1 MNTPQILSFLRQ
13 LATNNEK
20 AWMDAH
26 RDDYQTARESFTALI
41 THLLRGLEAE
51 DEGIRGLDPK
61 KCIFRINRDIRFSK
75 DKSPYKANFGAALSE
90 GGRKSGNAA
99 YYLHLQPN
107 DESFIG
113 GGVYQPPS
121 EVLAKVRQEIDYNAS
136 ELRKLASAPDFKETF
151 GEIQGD
157 ALKRAPKGYDPDHP
171 NIALL
176 KLKDYIVLRKL
187 SDKEVADE
195 QFPDQALAIFKTMI
209 PFVHYLNVA
218 VS

>member
-1 MNTPQILSFLRQ
+1 MDTLSILTFLRQ
-13 LATNNEK
+13 LQQNNEK

-26 RDDYQTARESFTALI
+26 RDDYQDARASFVDLI
-41 THLLRGLEAE
+41 TYLLRGLEVD
-51 DEGIRGLDPK
+51 DEGMRGLDPK
-61 KCIFRINRDIRFSK
+61 RCIFRLNRDIRFSK
-75 DKSPYKANFGAALSE
+75 DKSPYKTNFGAALSE

-99 YYLHLQPN
+99 YYLHLQPH

-113 GGVYQPPS
+113 GGIYQPPR

-136 ELRKLASAPDFKETF
+136 ELRTIASSLDFKETF

-171 NIALL
+171 NIELL

-187 SDKEVADE
+187 TDQEVTDA
-195 QFPDQALAIFKTMI
+195 QFNERALAIFKTMT

>member
-1 MNTPQILSFLRQ
+1 M
-13 LATNNEK
+13 
-20 AWMDAH
+20 
-26 RDDYQTARESFTALI
+26 
-41 THLLRGLEAE
+41 
-51 DEGIRGLDPK
+51 RGLDPK

-75 DKSPYKANFGAALSE
+75 DKSPYKINFGAALAE
-90 GGRKSGNAA
+90 GGRNSGNAA

-113 GGVYQPPS
+113 GGLYQPPK
-121 EVLAKVRQEIDYNAS
+121 EMLAKVRQEIDYNAS
-136 ELRKLASAPDFKETF
+136 ELRTLVSAPDFRETF

-157 ALKRAPKGYDPDHP
+157 SLKRAPKGYDPDHP

-187 SDKEVADE
+187 TDQEVADE
-195 QFPDQALAIFKTMI
+195 QFPEQALAIFKTMI
-209 PFVHYLNVA
+209 PFVRYLNVA

>member
-1 MNTPQILSFLRQ
+1 MDTRQILSFLQQ
-13 LATNNEK
+13 LQENNDK

-26 RDDYQTARESFTALI
+26 RDDYQTARESFIELVK
-41 THLLRGLEAE
+41 HLLRGLEVK
-51 DEGIRGLDPK
+51 DEGVRGLDPK

-75 DKSPYKANFGAALSE
+75 DKSPYKTNFGAALSE

-136 ELRKLASAPDFKETF
+136 ELRKIASAPDFKACF

-157 ALKRAPKGYDPDHP
+157 SLKRAPKGYDPDHP

-187 SDKEVADE
+187 TDDEVTNK
-195 QFPDQALAIFKTMI
+195 QFPDQALAVFKTMI